1 MAKKHFVVNWQ
12 IYQKPKTLAG
22 RVNLALRD
30 ANSHQEA
37 KEN

>member
-12 IYQKPKTLAG
+12 IYQQGKKPKTLAG

-30 ANSHQEA
+30 ANSQCVM
-37 KEN
+37 